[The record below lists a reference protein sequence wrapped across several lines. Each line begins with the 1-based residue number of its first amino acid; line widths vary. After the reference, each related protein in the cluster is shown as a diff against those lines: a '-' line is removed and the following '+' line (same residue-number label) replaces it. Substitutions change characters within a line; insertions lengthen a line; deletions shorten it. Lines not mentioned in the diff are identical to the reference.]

1 MYSTLHFDLRNIASK
16 ISLFSKYLYN
26 LPESEF
32 VKILSKDKKMCCE
45 AHLNYITDS
54 IFGNISGCLVKL
66 K

>member
-1 MYSTLHFDLRNIASK
+1 M
-16 ISLFSKYLYN
+16 SLFLKYLYN

-32 VKILSKDKKMCCE
+32 VKFFLRINNVLCE